1 LYSTEIEK
9 KYLKQYLKATFGQ
22 AQISLL
28 LENDEIYK
36 KSLKQAKIVLMR
48 HYSGNEKLIKTYV
61 EQIDELEKQNIIQKI
76 PDISNQLNS
85 LKAYIRMYKKNIS
98 GDKK

>member
-1 LYSTEIEK
+1 
-9 KYLKQYLKATFGQ
+9 
-22 AQISLL
+22 
-28 LENDEIYK
+28 
-36 KSLKQAKIVLMR
+36 MR